1 MNENKNTSPDMV
13 RFDQVIGVIES
24 CPECFAN
31 VKKMA
36 TVVRLLNNLQKYDL
50 KPVADNITNNNI
62 TIVAENSKV
71 RQMIEDLKEKL

>member
-1 MNENKNTSPDMV
+1 MASDKNTSPDMV
-13 RFDQVIGVIES
+13 RFDEVIHVIEE
-24 CPECFAN
+24 CPECFAS